1 MFAKTASRRSD
12 RCGVARSC
20 LPGSG
25 ELFHATLLWFYC
37 VLMAPVGTLMRKALF
52 QSLCA
57 IDQAV
62 LDGIPAALY
71 VCSPD
76 GAVVRCNC
84 RAVELWGRSLSSAP
98 QMMFGGALKL
108 YQLDGHPLA
117 HGDGPMGVALRT
129 GEPRWDDE
137 VVIERPDG
145 SRIIVLVNVELLRG
159 PTGELEGAV
168 ASFQDITGRKRI
180 EDALNSRVDEQAA
193 LYEFSN
199 QLQRA
204 ASFPDIHEAA
214 LDAIIRA
221 LRCQRASI
229 LLRDAAGE
237 MRFVAWR
244 GLSADYR
251 RAVEGHSPWPH
262 AAEDPQPVAIND
274 VEGSDLDASLKA
286 IVRAEG
292 IGALAFIPLVTDAK
306 LVGKFMAYYA
316 ARHTFTDAELSLALT
331 IARQLGSSIERMHA
345 QQARRC
351 AERELRREQ
360 ELLQTIIDRIP
371 VMVTR
376 YEPDKKVMHLN
387 PAFSR
392 TVGWSAAEVAGLSLM
407 EACYPDPDYRKHVSE
422 FMDSCRGGWMDIRMR
437 TRDDREVETM
447 WANIRLS
454 DQTLVGIG
462 IDITDRKRDE
472 AQRELLVAEL
482 SHRVKNTLATV
493 ISIAH
498 QSFAKGRS
506 PREAQHSFDD
516 RIRALAQT
524 HTRLAETN
532 WSGVALETVIR
543 DETAPYQDRGRNVR
557 IVGPQIILNPKCAV
571 SFGMAIHELT
581 TNAAKY
587 GALSN
592 RGGSLDVAWQIAPAD
607 KEVQL
612 RWIESGGP
620 AVRPPQHSG
629 FGRVLLE
636 RAMAADLNGDVQ
648 LDFVREGLRCRIVFP
663 LESHWAAPS
672 DELARGFDA
681 DPSRSEK
688 QLGPPPT
695 PASSSHADEALRG
708 KRVLLVEDEFFLRLE
723 LEEWLRSAGCAII
736 GPFSAL
742 QPARRLAARGEPIDL
757 AILDANL
764 NGEMVYP
771 LADDL
776 LARSVPVIFL
786 TGYERA
792 SLPARFRVVPQ
803 VSKPYDPAALIK
815 EIRSSLGWH

>member
-1 MFAKTASRRSD
+1 MI
-12 RCGVARSC
+12 
-20 LPGSG
+20 
-25 ELFHATLLWFYC
+25 
-37 VLMAPVGTLMRKALF
+37 KAVF
-52 QSLCA
+52 QSLCT
-57 IDQAV
+57 IDQDV

-76 GAVVRCNC
+76 GAVLRFNR
-84 RAVELWGRSLSSAP
+84 RAVELWGRSPDQGP
-98 QMMFGGALKL
+98 QATFGGALKL
-108 YQLDGHPLA
+108 YQLNGRPLA
-117 HGDGPMGVALRT
+117 LGEGPMGLALRT
-129 GEPRWDDE
+129 GEPRRDDE
-137 VVIERPDG
+137 VFIERPDG
-145 SRIIVLVNVELLRG
+145 SRIIVLVNIELLRS
-159 PTGELEGAV
+159 PSGELEGAV

-180 EDALNSRVDEQAA
+180 EEALASRVNEQAA
-193 LYEFSN
+193 LFEFNN

-204 ASFPDIHEAA
+204 TSFADIYEAA
-214 LDAIIRA
+214 LNAIIRA

-251 RAVEGHSPWPH
+251 RAVDGHSPW
-262 AAEDPQPVAIND
+262 ARDANDPQPVAVDD
-274 VEGSDLDASLKA
+274 VEGADLEASLKA
-286 IVRAEG
+286 VARAEG
-292 IGALAFIPLVTDAK
+292 IAALAFIPLVTDAQ

-316 ARHTFTDAELSLALT
+316 ARHPFTDAELSLALT

-345 QQARRC
+345 QEARRR
-351 AERELRREQ
+351 AEKELRRE
-360 ELLQTIIDRIP
+360 EEILQTIIDRIP

-376 YEPDKKVMHLN
+376 YEPDKKVLHLN

-392 TVGWSAAEVAGLSLM
+392 TLGWSASEVTGLSLM
-407 EACYPDPDYRKHVSE
+407 EACYPDPEYRRQVSE
-422 FMDSCRGGWMDIRMR
+422 FMDSCRDGWMDIRMR
-437 TRDDREVETM
+437 TREDREIETM
-447 WANIRLS
+447 WANIQLS
-454 DQTLVGIG
+454 DRTRVGIG
-462 IDITDRKRDE
+462 IDITDRKRGE

-506 PREAQHSFDD
+506 PRRAQRSFDD

-532 WSGVALETVIR
+532 WSGVSLETVIR

-557 IVGPQIILNPKCAV
+557 IGGPQIILNPKCAV

-581 TNAAKY
+581 TNAAKH
-587 GALSN
+587 GALST
-592 RGGSLDVAWQIAPAD
+592 RGGSLEVAWQIVPAD

-620 AVRPPQHSG
+620 VVKPPQHSG

-636 RAMAADLNGDVQ
+636 RAMASDLNGDVQ
-648 LDFVREGLRCRIVFP
+648 LDFIREGLMCRIVFP
-663 LESHWAAPS
+663 LEGHSAT
-672 DELARGFDA
+672 DEPARAIEA
-681 DPSRSEK
+681 DPSPPQNR
-688 QLGPPPT
+688 LGPAST
-695 PASSSHADEALRG
+695 APARLNDDHALRG
-708 KRVLLVEDEFFLRLE
+708 KRVLVVEDEFFLRLE
-723 LEEWLRSAGCAII
+723 LEEWLRSAGCAIV

-742 QPARRLAARGEPIDL
+742 EPARRLAARREPIDL

-764 NGEMVYP
+764 NGQMVYP

-776 LARSVPVIFL
+776 LAQGVPVIFL
-786 TGYERA
+786 TGYQKT

-803 VSKPYDPAALIK
+803 ISKPYDPAALIK
-815 EIRSSLGWH
+815 EIRSSVGWY

>member
-1 MFAKTASRRSD
+1 MS
-12 RCGVARSC
+12 
-20 LPGSG
+20 
-25 ELFHATLLWFYC
+25 
-37 VLMAPVGTLMRKALF
+37 KAAF
-52 QSLCA
+52 QSLCV

-62 LDGIPAALY
+62 LDGIPTAFY

-76 GAVVRCNC
+76 GAVRRFNC
-84 RAVELWGRSLSSAP
+84 RAAELWGRSLDHGP
-98 QMMFGGALKL
+98 QAMFGGAFKL
-108 YQLDGHPLA
+108 YRLDGHPLA
-117 HGDGPMGVALRT
+117 RGDGPMGVALRT
-129 GEPRWDDE
+129 GQPRRDDE

-145 SRIIVLVNVELLRG
+145 SRIVVLVNIELLRS

-168 ASFQDITGRKRI
+168 ASFQDITGRKRV
-180 EDALNSRVDEQAA
+180 EEALASRVDEQAA

-204 ASFPDIHEAA
+204 TSFADIHESA

-229 LLRDAAGE
+229 LLRDAAGQ

-251 RAVEGHSPWPH
+251 QAVEGHSPWPH
-262 AAEDPQPVAIND
+262 DADDPQPVAVDD
-274 VEGSDLDASLKA
+274 VAGADLDAWLKA
-286 IVRAEG
+286 IVQSEG
-292 IGALAFIPLVTDAK
+292 IAALVFIPLVTDAK

-316 ARHTFTDAELSLALT
+316 APHTFSDAELSLALT

-345 QQARRC
+345 QEARRR

-360 ELLQTIIDRIP
+360 EVLQTIIDRIP

-376 YEPDKKVMHLN
+376 YEPDKKVLHLN

-392 TVGWSAAEVAGLSLM
+392 TLGWSAADATGVSLM
-407 EACYPDPDYRKHVSE
+407 EACYPDAEYRKHVSE
-422 FMDSCRGGWMDIRMR
+422 FMDSCRDGWMDIRMR
-437 TRDDREVETM
+437 SRDEREVETM

-506 PREAQHSFDD
+506 PRQAQRSFDD

-532 WSGVALETVIR
+532 WSGVPLETVIR

-557 IVGPQIILNPKCAV
+557 IGGPQIILNPKCAV

-592 RGGSLDVAWQIAPAD
+592 RGGSLDVAWQILPAD
-607 KEVQL
+607 KEVRL
-612 RWIESGGP
+612 YWIESGGP
-620 AVRPPQHSG
+620 AVTPPQHSG

-636 RAMAADLNGDVQ
+636 RAMASDLNGDVE
-648 LDFVREGLRCRIVFP
+648 LDFALEGLKCRIAFP
-663 LESHWAAPS
+663 LEGHWPAVI
-672 DELARGFDA
+672 DEPARPFVA
-681 DPSRSEK
+681 DPSRPR
-688 QLGPPPT
+688 LDPA
-695 PASSSHADEALRG
+695 PASRPHDDQALRG
-708 KRVLLVEDEFFLRLE
+708 KRVLVVEDEFFLRLE

-736 GPFSAL
+736 GPFGAL
-742 QPARRLAARGEPIDL
+742 EPARHMAARRDPIDL

-764 NGEMVYP
+764 NGQMVYP

-776 LARSVPVIFL
+776 LARGVPVIFL
-786 TGYERA
+786 TGYEKTN
-792 SLPARFRVVPQ
+792 LPARFRVVPQ

-815 EIRSSLGWH
+815 EIRSSVGLH

>member
-1 MFAKTASRRSD
+1 
-12 RCGVARSC
+12 
-20 LPGSG
+20 
-25 ELFHATLLWFYC
+25 
-37 VLMAPVGTLMRKALF
+37 MRETVFL
-52 QSLCA
+52 SLCA
-57 IDQAV
+57 IDQAA

-76 GAVVRCNC
+76 GAVVRFNS
-84 RAVELWGRSLSSAP
+84 RAEELWGRSPARAP
-98 QMMFGGALKL
+98 QMKFGGAFKL
-108 YQLDGHPLA
+108 YRLDGHPLA
-117 HGDGPMGVALRT
+117 LGDGPMGVALRT
-129 GEPRWDDE
+129 GEPRRDDE

-145 SRIIVLVNVELLRG
+145 SRIVVLVSVELLRTPG
-159 PTGELEGAV
+159 GELEGAV

-180 EDALNSRVDEQAA
+180 EEALASRVDEQAA

-204 ASFPDIHEAA
+204 TSFADIHEAA

-229 LLRDAAGE
+229 LLRDAAGR
-237 MRFVAWR
+237 MRFIAWR

-262 AAEDPQPVAIND
+262 DADDPQPVAVDD
-274 VEGSDLDASLKA
+274 VASADLDTSLKA
-286 IVRAEG
+286 IAHAEG
-292 IGALAFIPLVTDAK
+292 IAALAFIPLVTDAK

-331 IARQLGSSIERMHA
+331 IARQLGSSLERMHA
-345 QQARRC
+345 QEARRR
-351 AERELRREQ
+351 AERELRHEQ
-360 ELLQTIIDRIP
+360 EVLQTIIDRIP

-376 YEPDKKVMHLN
+376 YEPDNKVLHLN

-392 TVGWSAAEVAGLSLM
+392 TLGWAAAEVTGVSLM
-407 EACYPDPDYRKHVSE
+407 EACYPDPEYRQRVGE
-422 FMDSCRGGWMDIRMR
+422 FMDSCRDGWMDIRMR
-437 TRDDREVETM
+437 ARDDREVETM

-454 DQTLVGIG
+454 DQTRVGIG

-506 PREAQHSFDD
+506 PRQAQRSFDD

-532 WSGVALETVIR
+532 WSGVSLETVIR

-557 IVGPQIILNPKCAV
+557 ICGPQIILNPKCAV

-592 RGGSLDVAWQIAPAD
+592 SGGSLEVAWQIAPTD
-607 KEVQL
+607 KEVRL

-620 AVRPPQHSG
+620 PVRPPQHNG

-636 RAMAADLNGDVQ
+636 RAMASDLNGDVQ
-648 LDFVREGLRCRIVFP
+648 LDFVREGLMCRIVFP
-663 LESHWAAPS
+663 LEGHSTPMP

-681 DPSRSEK
+681 DPSRSERR
-688 QLGPPPT
+688 LGPAPT
-695 PASSSHADEALRG
+695 PASRPRDDTALRG

-742 QPARRLAARGEPIDL
+742 EPARHLAARGEPIDL

-764 NGEMVYP
+764 NGQMVYP

-776 LARSVPVIFL
+776 LARGVPVIFL
-786 TGYERA
+786 TGYEKA

-815 EIRSSLGWH
+815 EIRSSVGWH

>member
-1 MFAKTASRRSD
+1 
-12 RCGVARSC
+12 
-20 LPGSG
+20 
-25 ELFHATLLWFYC
+25 
-37 VLMAPVGTLMRKALF
+37 MRKTVF

-57 IDQAV
+57 IDQAA

-76 GAVVRCNC
+76 GAIVRFNS
-84 RAVELWGRSLSSAP
+84 RAEELWGRSPASAP
-98 QMMFGGALKL
+98 PMMFGGALKL
-108 YQLDGHPLA
+108 YRLDGRPLT
-117 HGDGPMGVALRT
+117 HGDGPMGVALRS
-129 GEPRWDDE
+129 GEPRRDDE
-137 VVIERPDG
+137 VIIGRPDG
-145 SRIIVLVNVELLRG
+145 SRIIVLVNVELLRTPG
-159 PTGELEGAV
+159 GELEGAV
-168 ASFQDITGRKRI
+168 ASFQDISGRKRI
-180 EDALNSRVDEQAA
+180 EEALNSRVDEQAA

-204 ASFPDIHEAA
+204 TSFTDIHEAA
-214 LDAIIRA
+214 LDAIVRA

-229 LLRDAAGE
+229 LLRDAAGD

-262 AAEDPQPVAIND
+262 DADDPQPIAVDA
-274 VEGSDLDASLKA
+274 VESADLDASLKA
-286 IVRAEG
+286 IAHAEG
-292 IGALAFIPLVTDAK
+292 IAALAFIPLVTDAK

-316 ARHTFTDAELSLALT
+316 ACHTFTDAELSLALT
-331 IARQLGSSIERMHA
+331 IARQLGSSLERMHA
-345 QQARRC
+345 QEARRR
-351 AERELRREQ
+351 AERELRHEQ

-376 YEPDKKVMHLN
+376 YEPDNKVLHLN

-392 TVGWSAAEVAGLSLM
+392 TLGWSAADVTGVALM
-407 EACYPDPDYRKHVSE
+407 EACYPDPEYRRRVDE
-422 FMDSCRGGWMDIRMR
+422 FMESCRDGWMDIRMR
-437 TRDDREVETM
+437 TRDDLEVETM

-454 DQTLVGIG
+454 DQTRVGIG

-506 PREAQHSFDD
+506 PRQAQRSFDD

-532 WSGVALETVIR
+532 WSGVSLETVIR

-557 IVGPQIILNPKCAV
+557 IDGPQIILNPKCAV

-592 RGGSLDVAWQIAPAD
+592 SGGSLDVAWQIAPAD
-607 KEVQL
+607 KEVRL
-612 RWIESGGP
+612 RWSESGGP
-620 AVRPPQHSG
+620 PVRPPQHSG

-636 RAMAADLNGDVQ
+636 RAMASDLNGDVQ
-648 LDFVREGLRCRIVFP
+648 LDFVREGLICRIVFP
-663 LESHWAAPS
+663 LEGHSTAAP
-672 DELARGFDA
+672 DELARAFEA

-688 QLGPPPT
+688 RLGLARAL
-695 PASSSHADEALRG
+695 ASRSRDDTALRG

-723 LEEWLRSAGCAII
+723 LEEWLRSAGCTII

-742 QPARRLAARGEPIDL
+742 EPARHQAARGEPIDL

-764 NGEMVYP
+764 NGQMVYP

-776 LARSVPVIFL
+776 LARGVPVIFL
-786 TGYERA
+786 TGYEKA
-792 SLPARFRVVPQ
+792 SLPARFRVIPQ

-815 EIRSSLGWH
+815 EIRSSVGWH